1 MPLIS
6 GVVGWLGESGMTLA
20 VPAGASLLSY
30 CGPEGVLAGRAIQE
44 SVFEAVYDQICT
56 ADLQGHATTSE
67 FTDEVIMRVRKKIE
81 VWGSLDR

>member
-1 MPLIS
+1 
-6 GVVGWLGESGMTLA
+6 
-20 VPAGASLLSY
+20 
-30 CGPEGVLAGRAIQE
+30 LAGRAIQE

-56 ADLQGHATTSE
+56 ADLQGHASTSE